1 MKRVLALISI
11 TKVTELWSR
20 IKIRIAAPAT
30 IVYDR
35 TYIFLHVYNSNFELP
50 IRFLLTIT
58 IERRLAV

>member
-1 MKRVLALISI
+1 MKRVLALIRIS
-11 TKVTELWSR
+11 KVTELWSR
-20 IKIRIAAPAT
+20 IKIRIAATPT

-35 TYIFLHVYNSNFELP
+35 TYIFLHVCNSNFELP